1 MPKYLVE
8 TVSMFRMRYVVECE
22 SAEHAKDTVSMN
34 EVEEFGQRHIDEN
47 IVGCREVLDE
57 EIPNL
62 FFEDHPYLESHG
74 PSKAFDYVHVVKYDN
89 NQET

>member
-34 EVEEFGQRHIDEN
+34 EANEFGQLHIDEN
-47 IVGCREVLDE
+47 IVGCREVTDG
-57 EIPNL
+57 EIPEL
-62 FFEDHPYLESHG
+62 FFEDHPYLQEWG
-74 PSKAFDYVHVVKYDN
+74 PTKAMEYVHKVNYGT
-89 NQET
+89 E

>member
-34 EVEEFGQRHIDEN
+34 EADEFGQLHIDEN
-47 IVGCREVLDE
+47 IVGCREVTDD
-57 EIPNL
+57 EIPVL
-62 FFEDHPYLESHG
+62 FFEDAPYLESWG
-74 PSKAFDYVHVVKYDN
+74 PERAMEAVHKVKYGT
-89 NQET
+89 E